1 MKIKFTIYITLLF
14 FTVVG
19 QEKENKLKEDLQA
32 IIAKT
37 VDNQKVFGVSFAVQ
51 KDSFNWEGTAGNIAI
66 NHTFFI
72 ASTCKIF
79 ASAIVFYLI
88 NNDKINLKDKISK
101 YLDANTLNQ
110 LHVYKGKDYSN
121 EITLEHL
128 LAHTS
133 GLPDYF
139 QDKDA
144 NGESLEKKLTAGK
157 DMGWD
162 FEYTIALTKKLTPH
176 FAPGTKNKA
185 HYSDANYQILGKIIE
200 VVTGKSFAQNC
211 NEIIINPLQLNN
223 TYLFPQANKEQ
234 PKTLYYKNKPLE
246 IPLAMAS
253 FGADGGIVSNSADMM
268 IFIRAFFNGEI
279 LNNKKYLRDLSKG
292 NQKKVGIIAT
302 LIGNPEVVVLDE
314 PFANLDPTT
323 VNRLKKIIKELSE
336 NPQVT
341 ILVSSHDLQHTVEV
355 CDRIVA
361 LNKGEVVK
369 DIVTS
374 AETLQEL
381 EAFFA
386 V

>member
-1 MKIKFTIYITLLF
+1 MIQINQLSKKYNGT
-14 FTVVG
+14 TVLHIDNLSIPKGQSFGLVG
-19 QEKENKLKEDLQA
+19 NNGA
-32 IIAKT
+32 GKT
-37 VDNQKVFGVSFAVQ
+37 
-51 KDSFNWEGTAGNIAI
+51 
-66 NHTFFI
+66 TFF
-72 ASTCKIF
+72 SLLLD
-79 ASAIVFYLI
+79 LI
-88 NNDKINLKDKISK
+88 QPTTGEI
-101 YLDANTLNQ
+101 LN
-110 LHVYKGKDYSN
+110 N
-121 EITLEHL
+121 EIPVHTSENWKPFTASFLDESFLIGYLTPEEYFYFIGDLRRQNKADVDAL
-128 LAHTS
+128 LAKH
-133 GLPDYF
+133 
-139 QDKDA
+139 Q
-144 NGESLEKKLTAGK
+144 E
-157 DMGWD
+157 
-162 FEYTIALTKKLTPH
+162 
-176 FAPGTKNKA
+176 
-185 HYSDANYQILGKIIE
+185 
-200 VVTGKSFAQNC
+200 
-211 NEIIINPLQLNN
+211 
-223 TYLFPQANKEQ
+223 
-234 PKTLYYKNKPLE
+234 
-246 IPLAMAS
+246 
-253 FGADGGIVSNSADMM
+253 
-268 IFIRAFFNGEI
+268 FFNGEI